1 MPDEIGIDSMK
12 QNVRMILAELKPR
25 EQEVLLLRFGLFDGT
40 EWTLT
45 SIGQRFSLS
54 REQVRRIETK
64 ALRKLRKKQPL
75 VLREY
80 LLG

>member
-1 MPDEIGIDSMK
+1 
-12 QNVRMILAELKPR
+12 MIQAKLSSR
-25 EQEVLLLRFGLFDGT
+25 EREVLLLRFGLFDGT
-40 EWTLT
+40 EWTLA